1 MPPCP
6 SLSARV
12 TNSTY
17 FTVTISVIVHST
29 MEMMPYTLWGTG
41 ATALCSMLN
50 AVGNAYRGL
59 VPMSPNTTPRAP
71 IIIITGHGR
80 RPLPKGAEP
89 SSGPSPSDSAGEPPG
104 ASVRGWAGGK
114 MPGWAG
120 CVVSDRGCAVVAT
133 GGLWLG
139 ESVGPVGL
147 EDSMPPIVCLPARRR
162 YPRMVPVS
170 GRVLRRRAAAVARLA
185 RRTASP
191 GHRRASR
198 QLLGRHPGRSG
209 RSGRRLRE
217 RGGRIIDGGPHG
229 LPGPTAIATAQLR
242 WADHPE
248 GSDGKQ
254 GTGGGAHTSQRQW
267 SHRPATR
274 SGRGHH
280 RADPG
285 HRGLPGR
292 AGSRDG
298 CGARRRWVSAGRE
311 GKSDQ
316 PESGHCRS
324 GPGPAGRLHHPR
336 LLPHRLVRTVTR
348 GRGESGC

>member
-71 IIIITGHGR
+71 TIIITGHGR

-89 SSGPSPSDSAGEPPG
+89 SSGPSPSDSAGESPG
-104 ASVRGWAGGK
+104 APVRGWAGGK
-114 MPGWAG
+114 MPCCAG

-162 YPRMVPVS
+162 YPRVGPAF
-170 GRVLRRRAAAVARLA
+170 GRVLRRRAAAVGPPGSADGVTRA
-185 RRTASP
+185 PTDVSP
-191 GHRRASR
+191 TP
-198 QLLGRHPGRSG
+198 GRHPGRSG
-209 RSGRRLRE
+209 RSGRGPTQ
-217 RGGRIIDGGPHG
+217 RGGRIIAGGPHG
-229 LPGPTAIATAQLR
+229 LPGPSAIATAQLR

-298 CGARRRWVSAGRE
+298 CGARRQIGRA
-311 GKSDQ
+311 
-316 PESGHCRS
+316 H
-324 GPGPAGRLHHPR
+324 
-336 LLPHRLVRTVTR
+336 V
-348 GRGESGC
+348 